1 MMQATLTPNEEFI
14 FDWGDGNTES
24 IFGTMSTIYVDYD
37 YPDAEEYTVTVTA
50 VTDRGR
56 VFMVGV
62 EGMMVKSIDVTKL
75 PHLDILGVAENQIT
89 SLDLSGNPALRIISA
104 DNNPLGSLDVS
115 ANPQLSTISCF
126 NAQLTELDVRSN
138 PQLMFLLVENNLLTS
153 LDLSANPMLFS
164 LFVENNRLTSL
175 DISAS
180 QMMQHGGTVICY
192 GNHISLSCLY
202 AISEIIP
209 TPYSKQL
216 GPQTLIPIDLE
227 EVVVVDFSSQASFG
241 DVDTDF
247 VVMKGDAIAI
257 IDVDYEINGGVI
269 EFLTNG
275 VYTVIMSNEAIVS
288 DASYPATVTVEITV
302 DNAGIGTTNVS
313 GIVVYPNPFRDE
325 INVSAS
331 ELVKSVQIMDVSGQ
345 KVKEVIFDGA
355 PISTGDLATGIYFVI
370 IETVTGTKSVH
381 KMIKN

>member
-1 MMQATLTPNEEFI
+1 M
-14 FDWGDGNTES
+14 G
-24 IFGTMSTIYVDYD
+24 TIYVYYD

-62 EGMMVKSIDVTKL
+62 EGMMVKSIDATKL

-104 DNNPLGSLDVS
+104 DTNPLGTLNVS

-209 TPYSKQL
+209 TPNTKQL

-227 EVVVVDFSSQASFG
+227 GVEVDFSSQASFG

-257 IDVDYEINGGVI
+257 IDVDYAINGGVI
-269 EFLTNG
+269 EFLKNG
-275 VYTVIMSNEAIVS
+275 DYTVIMSNEAIVS

-302 DNAGIGTTNVS
+302 TGVGSIGTTNVS
-313 GIVVYPNPFRDE
+313 GIVVYPNPFKDE

-345 KVKEVIFDGA
+345 KLKEVIFDGA
-355 PISTGDLATGIYFVI
+355 PISTGDLATGTYFVI